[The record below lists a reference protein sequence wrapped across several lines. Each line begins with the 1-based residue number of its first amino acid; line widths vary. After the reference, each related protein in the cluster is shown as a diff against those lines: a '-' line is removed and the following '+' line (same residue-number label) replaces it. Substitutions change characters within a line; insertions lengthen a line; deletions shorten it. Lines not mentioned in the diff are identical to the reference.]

1 MYIGKG
7 LVLIVI
13 GIVGIIAT
21 IIWVT
26 SDRKLRSQREADIV
40 KEAVSQ
46 NKGEALSVGLDVM
59 ADENETESMFGNKN
73 TVGINP
79 KGTENMDMKVPQNKA
94 SDMTDGL
101 TQGLSQGL
109 TQGLTQGVTD
119 EFTQG
124 LTDGHSDELTE
135 GLAADDGTQGLTR
148 GLM

>member
-7 LVLIVI
+7 LFLIVI

-59 ADENETESMFGNKN
+59 ADENETESLFGNQN

-79 KGTENMDMKVPQNKA
+79 KGTENMDMKVPQSKA
-94 SDMTDGL
+94 SDMTDG
-101 TQGLSQGL
+101 SIQGL
-109 TQGLTQGVTD
+109 TQGLT
-119 EFTQG
+119 
-124 LTDGHSDELTE
+124 DGHLDELTE

>member
-46 NKGEALSVGLDVM
+46 NIGEALSVDLDVM
-59 ADENETESMFGNKN
+59 ADENETESLFGNKN

-79 KGTENMDMKVPQNKA
+79 KGTENMDMKVLQNKA
-94 SDMTDGL
+94 SDMTGGL
-101 TQGLSQGL
+101 TQGLS
-109 TQGLTQGVTD
+109 QGLTQGVTD

>member
-13 GIVGIIAT
+13 GIMGIIAT
-21 IIWVT
+21 IIWVR

-40 KEAVSQ
+40 KGAVSQ
-46 NKGEALSVGLDVM
+46 NIGEALSVDLDVM
-59 ADENETESMFGNKN
+59 ADENETESLFGNQN
-73 TVGINP
+73 TVP
-79 KGTENMDMKVPQNKA
+79 KGTENMDMKVPQSKA
-94 SDMTDGL
+94 SDITDGL

-109 TQGLTQGVTD
+109 TQRVTD
-119 EFTQG
+119 GFTQG

-135 GLAADDGTQGLTR
+135 GLAANDGTQGLTR

>member
-46 NKGEALSVGLDVM
+46 NKGEAFSVGLDVM
-59 ADENETESMFGNKN
+59 ADENETESLFGNQN
-73 TVGINP
+73 TVGINR
-79 KGTENMDMKVPQNKA
+79 KGTENMDMKVPQSRA
-94 SDMTDGL
+94 SDMTDGP
-101 TQGLSQGL
+101 TQGLSQG
-109 TQGLTQGVTD
+109 VTD
-119 EFTQG
+119 EFPQG

-135 GLAADDGTQGLTR
+135 GLAADDGIQGLTR